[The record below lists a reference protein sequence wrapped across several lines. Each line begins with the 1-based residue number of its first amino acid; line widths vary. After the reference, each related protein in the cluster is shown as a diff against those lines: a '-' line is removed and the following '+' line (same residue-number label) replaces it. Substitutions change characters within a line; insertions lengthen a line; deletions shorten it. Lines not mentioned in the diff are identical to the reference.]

1 MKSRTSSMRRFGLF
15 IIPLAALFVYLMVTA
30 RPVHATFPGTNGK
43 IAFNRDFGD
52 AFTIN
57 PDGSQQHQIGPPG
70 STICTTWSPHG
81 SKIVCNVFG
90 NNGPQPATANPDGSD
105 FTLLNPSLPLDLFCF
120 FWSPDGARLLCHS
133 EGILN
138 PADAGLY

>member
-1 MKSRTSSMRRFGLF
+1 MKSRTTSIRRL
-15 IIPLAALFVYLMVTA
+15 ILVAVPSTLLVYVMATA

-90 NNGPQPATANPDGSD
+90 NNGPHFHLILQ
-105 FTLLNPSLPLDLFCF
+105 TL
-120 FWSPDGARLLCHS
+120 SPDRPTTLNFGGCCAKFS
-133 EGILN
+133 EGMNTGQILYEN
-138 PADAGLY
+138 KNSRKHVI